1 MICGEKCVLKNFQ
14 GGNFILK
21 NIHPIFIPSTFINS
35 KEWLKKEILHEMKMN
50 KGNSKEPVDFL
61 KRRIKQ
67 SEDSYKS
74 YLGYVEMIKKLS
86 VKFPK
91 KHNYKTS
98 P

>member
-1 MICGEKCVLKNFQ
+1 
-14 GGNFILK
+14 
-21 NIHPIFIPSTFINS
+21 
-35 KEWLKKEILHEMKMN
+35 MN

-74 YLGYVEMIKKLS
+74 YLAYVEMIKKLS

-91 KHNYKTS
+91 KKIIIKPHQKKT
-98 P
+98 